1 MEEEDRSLKEKEF
14 ENHEDLGRGGKGT
27 DQMLM
32 DRDHGILYPR
42 HALYSIRPVNYTQCC
57 HINF

>member
-1 MEEEDRSLKEKEF
+1 MEEQDRGLKEKEF

-32 DRDHGILYPR
+32 DRDRGINTLN
-42 HALYSIRPVNYTQCC
+42 L
-57 HINF
+57 